1 MNCNLEGVWKK
12 YSSLLPAL
20 IKTFSRSAS
29 SRVCQTNARKGI
41 EEISL
46 TLVSCLWP
54 SRPGWQQA
62 SLSPVIPRS
71 WLAKNNPKLTTQEA
85 SSTTSSPN
93 VCCCL
98 MWPSVVWGH
107 WSEERREWR
116 WEYGERESIRWCLI
130 VMGTESQATQAEKLP
145 MARDRRH
152 FISSKYNWERL
163 NHCVEKSYKNI
174 KYTLCENICYE
185 CVRCIWLCV

>member
-1 MNCNLEGVWKK
+1 MNCNLERVWKK
-12 YSSLLPAL
+12 YSSLLPTL

-54 SRPGWQQA
+54 SRPAWQQA

-71 WLAKNNPKLTTQEA
+71 WLAKNNPTPTTQEA
-85 SSTTSSPN
+85 SNTTSSLD

-98 MWPSVVWGH
+98 INVSIRSGVVWGH
-107 WSEERREWR
+107 WSIERGES
-116 WEYGERESIRWCLI
+116 EDGSLGHEREREREREREYQ
-130 VMGTESQATQAEKLP
+130 VMSDCDGDRVSGYPGREAGHGPRQAAFYIQQIQLRKIES
-145 MARDRRH
+145 
-152 FISSKYNWERL
+152 
-163 NHCVEKSYKNI
+163 
-174 KYTLCENICYE
+174 LCGEE
-185 CVRCIWLCV
+185 L